1 VDQWQ
6 LRITLMS
13 STLIWVSKV
22 KLLQKLKMK
31 NIGFIGIGLM
41 GFPMAKNLLKSGYNL
56 KVYNRSQ
63 DKADRLKE
71 FGAEISVSIKDVVK
85 NSDVI
90 ITMLTDDNA
99 VEKVMGSDEFI
110 SNIKEGATVIDM
122 SSVNPVLTIKY
133 SKKLKE
139 KKINYLDAPV
149 SGGTIGAEEATL
161 AIMIGGD
168 EETFKNCYELL
179 KKMGNPTLV
188 GPVSSG
194 QISKLANQ
202 IIVGVT
208 IGAVAEAVTLCEKS
222 GTNPNKMI
230 EALSGG
236 WADSKILQTHGKR
249 MIDKDFTPKGKTTT
263 QLKDMTNI
271 INAGKAVET
280 HLPISSL
287 VKEMYKDL
295 VTDGHGNTDHSS
307 LYNAIEKINKK

>member
-1 VDQWQ
+1 
-6 LRITLMS
+6 
-13 STLIWVSKV
+13 
-22 KLLQKLKMK
+22 
-31 NIGFIGIGLM
+31 M

-56 KVYNRSQ
+56 KAYNRSQ

-71 FGAEISVSIKDVVK
+71 FGAEISVSIKDVVT
-85 NSDVI
+85 NSDII

-110 SNIKEGATVIDM
+110 SNIKEGATVIDI
-122 SSVNPVLTIKY
+122 SSVNTVLTIKY

-139 KKINYLDAPV
+139 KKIDYLDAPV

-161 AIMIGGD
+161 AIMVGGD

-280 HLPISSL
+280 YLPISSL
-287 VKEMYKDL
+287 IKEMYKDL
-295 VTDGHGNTDHSS
+295 VADGHGNTDHSS

>member
-1 VDQWQ
+1 
-6 LRITLMS
+6 MS

-56 KVYNRSQ
+56 KAYNRSQ

-71 FGAEISVSIKDVVK
+71 FGAEISISIKEVVT
-85 NSDVI
+85 NSDAI
-90 ITMLTDDNA
+90 ITMLTDDSA
-99 VEKVMGSDEFI
+99 VEKVMGSNEFI

-122 SSVNPVLTIKY
+122 SSVNPVITKKY
-133 SKKLKE
+133 AEILKE
-139 KKINYLDAPV
+139 KNINYLDAPV
-149 SGGTIGAEEATL
+149 SGGTIGAEEASL
-161 AIMIGGD
+161 AIMVGGD

-222 GTNPNKMI
+222 GTNPSKMI

-249 MIDKDFTPKGKTTT
+249 MINKDFSPKGKTTT

-271 INAGKAVET
+271 INAGKAVQT

-287 VKEMYKDL
+287 IKEMYKDL
-295 VTDGHGNTDHSS
+295 VADGHGNTDHSS

>member
-1 VDQWQ
+1 
-6 LRITLMS
+6 
-13 STLIWVSKV
+13 
-22 KLLQKLKMK
+22 MK
-31 NIGFIGIGLM
+31 SIAFIGIGLM

-56 KVYNRSQ
+56 KAYNRSQ
-63 DKADRLKE
+63 DIADRLKE
-71 FGAEISVSIKDVVK
+71 FGAEISASIKDVVT
-85 NSDVI
+85 NSDII

-139 KKINYLDAPV
+139 KKIDYLDAPV

-161 AIMIGGD
+161 AIMVGGD

-280 HLPISSL
+280 YLPISSL
-287 VKEMYKDL
+287 IKEMYNDL
-295 VTDGHGNTDHSS
+295 VADGHGNTDHSS

>member
-1 VDQWQ
+1 
-6 LRITLMS
+6 
-13 STLIWVSKV
+13 
-22 KLLQKLKMK
+22 
-31 NIGFIGIGLM
+31 M
-41 GFPMAKNLLKSGYNL
+41 GFPMAKNLLKFGYNL
-56 KVYNRSQ
+56 KAYNRSQ

-71 FGAEISVSIKDVVK
+71 FGAEISVSIKDVVT
-85 NSDVI
+85 NSDII

-139 KKINYLDAPV
+139 KKIDYLDAPV

-161 AIMIGGD
+161 AIMVGGD
-168 EETFKNCYELL
+168 EETFKNCYDLL

>member
-1 VDQWQ
+1 
-6 LRITLMS
+6 
-13 STLIWVSKV
+13 
-22 KLLQKLKMK
+22 MK
-31 NIGFIGIGLM
+31 SIAFIGIGLM

-56 KVYNRSQ
+56 KAYNRSQ

-71 FGAEISVSIKDVVK
+71 FGAEISVSIKDVVT
-85 NSDVI
+85 NSDII

-139 KKINYLDAPV
+139 KKIDYLDAPV

-161 AIMIGGD
+161 AIMVGGD

-249 MIDKDFTPKGKTTT
+249 MISKDFSPKGKTTT

-287 VKEMYKDL
+287 IKEMYKDL
-295 VTDGHGNTDHSS
+295 VADGHGNTDHSS

>member
-1 VDQWQ
+1 
-6 LRITLMS
+6 
-13 STLIWVSKV
+13 
-22 KLLQKLKMK
+22 MK
-31 NIGFIGIGLM
+31 SIAFIGIGLM

-56 KVYNRSQ
+56 KAYNRSQ

-71 FGAEISVSIKDVVK
+71 FGAEISVSIKDVVT
-85 NSDVI
+85 NSDII

-139 KKINYLDAPV
+139 KKIDYLDAPV

-161 AIMIGGD
+161 AIMVGGD

-295 VTDGHGNTDHSS
+295 VADGHGNTDHSS
-307 LYNAIEKINKK
+307 LYNAIKKINKK

>member
-1 VDQWQ
+1 
-6 LRITLMS
+6 MS

-41 GFPMAKNLLKSGYNL
+41 GFPMAKNILKSAYNL
-56 KVYNRSQ
+56 KAYNRSQ

-71 FGAEISVSIKDVVK
+71 FGAEISVSIKDVVT
-85 NSDVI
+85 NSDII

-139 KKINYLDAPV
+139 KKIDYLDAPV

-161 AIMIGGD
+161 AIMVGGD

-287 VKEMYKDL
+287 IKEMYNDL
-295 VTDGHGNTDHSS
+295 VADGHGNTDHSS

>member
-1 VDQWQ
+1 
-6 LRITLMS
+6 
-13 STLIWVSKV
+13 
-22 KLLQKLKMK
+22 
-31 NIGFIGIGLM
+31 M
-41 GFPMAKNLLKSGYNL
+41 GYPMAKNLLKSGYNL
-56 KVYNRSQ
+56 KAYNRSQ

-71 FGAEISVSIKDVVK
+71 FGAEISVSIKDVVA
-85 NSDVI
+85 NSDII
-90 ITMLTDDNA
+90 ITMLTDDKA
-99 VEKVMGSDEFI
+99 VEKVMGSNEFI

-122 SSVNPVLTIKY
+122 SSVNPVLSIKY
-133 SKKLKE
+133 SKKLRE

-149 SGGTIGAEEATL
+149 SGGTVGAEEATL

-208 IGAVAEAVTLCEKS
+208 IGAVAEAITLCEKS

-249 MIDKDFTPKGKTTT
+249 MISKDFTPKGKTTT

-271 INAGKAVET
+271 VNAGKAVET

-307 LYNAIEKINKK
+307 LYNAIEKMNKK